1 MSGGNFD
8 INSPKVRPGDYINYK
23 AKQKYSVS
31 TSTRGTCVIPL
42 IGYDWA
48 EDKSWIEISADAPD
62 AQIVKLG
69 RSIYDDNKFMRMIR
83 LAMENAVTAKV
94 YVISGGTKAKVEN
107 ESVTI
112 TALYAGELGN
122 QITVTSV
129 ENVDGG
135 FDVKIYLAGELVE
148 TIEGAKSIDELTAA
162 GSNYVTFSGTGELSA
177 FAGAV
182 LTGGAPAETTNSAVT
197 DFYDRI
203 EKVSFDTALIPV
215 SDEALVQA
223 AVSKVKFLRTKVGK
237 TVQFVIP
244 KCEGDHEGVI
254 GIWNSF
260 VFDEKDM
267 SLDEAAA
274 WFTGATAG
282 ASNTQSNTYK
292 VVSGATAV
300 VGELTNEEAEKAILS
315 GHTFFSTSDDTG
327 EVIVEYDINSL
338 VNTGTEKDNSYK
350 KNRVI
355 RVLDSFANDLKSTFP
370 PNKFDNDPDGWKI
383 MEGLGKDLLKQYGPK
398 SDNGVGAIKNID
410 YDNDFLVDT
419 SRSSGDSTYFN
430 VAIQPVDSAEKLYFS
445 ISTQ

>member
-1 MSGGNFD
+1 MAGGNFD

-148 TIEGAKSIDELTAA
+148 TIEGVKSIDELTAA
-162 GSNYVTFSGTGELSA
+162 GSNYVTFSGTGELAA

-370 PNKFDNDPDGWKI
+370 PNKFDNDPDGWDI
-383 MEGLGKDLLKQYGPK
+383 MTGLGKDLLKQYGPK
-398 SDNGVGAIKNID
+398 SDDGIGAIKNID

-419 SRSSGDSTYFN
+419 SRSTGDSTYFN
-430 VAIQPVDSAEKLYFS
+430 VSIQPVDSSEKLYFS

>member
-1 MSGGNFD
+1 MAGGNFD

-23 AKQKYSVS
+23 AKQKYSIS